1 VSRIIRIAGY
11 RLKDGKL
18 VRDARRLS
26 VSDRLRQ
33 VGSKRVRVVPPSP
46 GEMKKAT
53 RRSPLLWTRPDV
65 SLTASG
71 RQRGSLRRHEGASH
85 KFPVRRVKQT
95 KNWLEIPGFLT
106 AVDDPLQSLS

>member
-1 VSRIIRIAGY
+1 MSRTIRIAGY

-46 GEMKKAT
+46 EKGDPQIALIVDPPRRVANGVRAAT
-53 RRSPLLWTRPDV
+53 GVAPQT
-65 SLTASG
+65 
-71 RQRGSLRRHEGASH
+71 RGSEPQISGPQGQA
-85 KFPVRRVKQT
+85 
-95 KNWLEIPGFLT
+95 
-106 AVDDPLQSLS
+106 D